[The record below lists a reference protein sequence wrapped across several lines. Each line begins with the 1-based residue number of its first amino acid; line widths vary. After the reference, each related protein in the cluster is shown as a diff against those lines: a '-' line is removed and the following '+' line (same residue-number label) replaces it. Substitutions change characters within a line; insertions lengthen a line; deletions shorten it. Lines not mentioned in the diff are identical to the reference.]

1 MALTTDKEKKTQI
14 LGDFRVHETDTGSP
28 DVQIAILTARIQELT
43 EHLNE
48 HKKDYATRRGLLR
61 MVGKRRKLL
70 RYLSTSNPERYAA
83 MIERLSLK
91 REDAKISA
99 R

>member
-1 MALTTDKEKKTQI
+1 MALTTEKEKKNQI

-28 DVQIAILTARIQELT
+28 DVQIAVLTARIQELT
-43 EHLNE
+43 VHLNE

-70 RYLSTSNPERYAA
+70 RYLSTSNPERYASI
-83 MIERLSLK
+83 IERLGLK